1 LANHFRAQ
9 KIALVAITFA
19 AALTGGAWSAPRAQ
33 GVGPCEPPNG
43 NPIVCENQQPGTPAS
58 EWGIVGAGDPS
69 IQGFATEISV
79 NHGETISFKV
89 KTTAIYYRLDIYRLG
104 YYGGFGARKVA
115 TVLPTAALTQS
126 QPACL
131 SDPAT
136 GLLDCGSWA
145 VSASWAVPATAT
157 SGVYLAK
164 LVRPDTGGSSHIV
177 FIVRDDDGRSDL
189 LFQTS
194 DTTWQAYND
203 YGGNSLYTGWPAN
216 RAYKVSYNRPFVTR
230 GSQYARAWLF
240 GAEYPMIRWLEANGY
255 SVSYIS
261 GVDTD
266 RRGEELLEH
275 RAFLSVGH
283 DEYWSAGQRAKVEA
297 ARAAGVHLA
306 FFSGDEVFWK
316 TRWENSIAA
325 ENAPYRTLVCYKD
338 THANEKIDPLPNVWT
353 GTWRDARFSPP
364 ADGGRPENA
373 LTGTIFLGNCCS
385 TAPVPLTVS
394 STQGRLRFWRAT
406 GLASLPAGQS
416 ATVAPGVIG
425 YEFDADLENGVRPA
439 GLMRLSTSLINWRS
453 TLLDNGST
461 YGERTIT
468 HALTLYRHASGA
480 LVFGAGTIRWSWAL
494 DVTHDPDTAT
504 AAVAMPSVTIQ
515 QATVNLLAD
524 MGAQP
529 QTLQS
534 GLVSSSASTD
544 TLAPRSTIGSPVS
557 DIVAPYSRVVV
568 SGNAVDAGGG
578 EVSAV
583 EVSVDGGTNWHL
595 ATGTQ
600 NWTYS
605 WLSGSPGTVT
615 ILSRAVD
622 DSGNIEPP
630 GAGVTVIVG
639 ARTTTCLLDS
649 VVAADRAGSGKK
661 DRRLSENSSL
671 LGATIKRPSRRA
683 GDETTPTESHSSL
696 QGQGGFSGLAYR

>member
-1 LANHFRAQ
+1 MAFG
-9 KIALVAITFA
+9 
-19 AALTGGAWSAPRAQ
+19 AALIGGAGSAPRAQ
-33 GVGPCEPPNG
+33 EPGPCELPNG
-43 NPIVCENQQPGTPAS
+43 NPIVCENLQPGAPAS
-58 EWGIVGAGDPS
+58 EWDIVGAGDPS

-89 KTTAIYYRLDIYRLG
+89 KTTAANYRLDVYRLG
-104 YYGGFGARKVA
+104 YYGGFGARKVT
-115 TVLPTAALTQS
+115 TVLPTATLPQS

-136 GLLDCGSWA
+136 GLLDCGGWEE
-145 VSASWAVPATAT
+145 SASWAVPATAA
-157 SGVYLAK
+157 SGVYLAR
-164 LVRPDTGGSSHIV
+164 LVRPDTGGASHIV

-203 YGGNSLYTGWPAN
+203 YGGNSLYTGWPAK
-216 RAYKVSYNRPFVTR
+216 RAYKVSYNRPFATR
-230 GSQYARAWLF
+230 GNQYARAWLF
-240 GAEYPMIRWLEANGY
+240 GAEHPMIRWLEANGY
-255 SVSYIS
+255 SVSYTA

-266 RRGEELLEH
+266 RRGGELLGH
-275 RAFLSVGH
+275 RVFLSVGH
-283 DEYWSAGQRAKVEA
+283 DEYWSAGQRANVEA

-325 ENAPYRTLVCYKD
+325 GNAPYRTLVCYKE
-338 THANEKIDPLPNVWT
+338 TKANAKIDPLPNVWT

-394 STQGRLRFWRAT
+394 STQGRFRFWRST
-406 GLASLPAGQS
+406 NLASLPAGQS

-425 YEFDADLENGVRPA
+425 YEYDADLENGARPA
-439 GLMRLSTSLINWRS
+439 GLMRLSTSLINSRS

-461 YGERTIT
+461 YGAGPIT

-494 DVTHDPDTAT
+494 DVTHDPDKTT
-504 AAVAMPSVTIQ
+504 AAVPTPSVTIQ

-529 QTLQS
+529 RTLQS

-544 TLAPRSTIGSPVS
+544 TLAPTSTIGAPVS
-557 DIVAPYSRVVV
+557 GIVPAFSTVVV
-568 SGNAVDAGGG
+568 SGTAADAGGG
-578 EVSAV
+578 TVTAV

-595 ATGTQ
+595 AKRTQ
-600 NWTYS
+600 NWTYA
-605 WLSGSPGTVT
+605 WQSGSPRTLTV
-615 ILSRAVD
+615 LSRAVD

-630 GAGVTVIVG
+630 GAGVTVTVSPSTM
-639 ARTTTCLLDS
+639 ACLLDS
-649 VVAADRAGSGKK
+649 VAAADPGHAW
-661 DRRLSENSSL
+661 ESL
-671 LGATIKRPSRRA
+671 KAYFTSCSRH
-683 GDETTPTESHSSL
+683 GETVPGPQKFPEKEEK
-696 QGQGGFSGLAYR
+696 

>member
-1 LANHFRAQ
+1 MTVVRLTTGSDTPLAIYFRAQ
-9 KIALVAITFA
+9 KIVLVAMAFG
-19 AALTGGAWSAPRAQ
+19 AALIGGECSAPCAQ
-33 GVGPCEPPNG
+33 GLEPCEAPNR
-43 NPIVCENQQPGTPAS
+43 NPIVCENQQPGAPAS
-58 EWGIVGAGDPS
+58 EWDIVGAGDPS

-89 KTTAIYYRLDIYRLG
+89 KTTATNYRLDIYRLG
-104 YYGGFGARKVA
+104 YYGGFGARRVT
-115 TVLPTAALTQS
+115 TVLPTAALPQS

-136 GLLDCGSWA
+136 GLLDCGWWE
-145 VSASWAVPATAT
+145 VSASWVVPATAA
-157 SGVYLAK
+157 SGVYLAR
-164 LVRPDTGGSSHIV
+164 LVRADTGGASHIV

-203 YGGNSLYTGWPAN
+203 YGGNSLYSGWPVK

-230 GSQYARAWLF
+230 GNQYARAWLF

-255 SVSYIS
+255 SVSYAA
-261 GVDTD
+261 GADTE
-266 RRGEELLEH
+266 RRGGELLKH
-275 RAFLSVGH
+275 RVFLSVGH
-283 DEYWSAGQRAKVEA
+283 DEYWSAGQRTNVEA

-306 FFSGDEVFWK
+306 FFSGNEVFWK
-316 TRWENSIAA
+316 THWENSIAA
-325 ENAPYRTLVCYKD
+325 GNAPYRTLVCYKE
-338 THANEKIDPLPNVWT
+338 THANAKIDPLPNVWT

-373 LTGTIFLGNCCS
+373 LTGTIFIGNCCS

-394 STQGRLRFWRAT
+394 STQGRFRFWRST
-406 GLASLPAGQS
+406 SLASLPAGQS

-439 GLMRLSTSLINWRS
+439 GLMRLSTSLINSRS
-453 TLLDNGST
+453 ALLDNGST
-461 YGERTIT
+461 YGAGPIT

-504 AAVAMPSVTIQ
+504 AVVATPSVTIQ

-529 QTLQS
+529 QTMQS
-534 GLVSSSASTD
+534 GLVSSSSSTD

-557 DIVAPYSRVVV
+557 GIVAPHSTVAV
-568 SGNAVDAGGG
+568 SGTAADAGGG

-600 NWTYS
+600 NWTYA
-605 WLSGSPGTVT
+605 WESGNPRTVT
-615 ILSRAVD
+615 VLSRAVD
-622 DSGNIEPP
+622 DSGNIEPI
-630 GAGVTVIVG
+630 GAGVTITVG
-639 ARTTTCLLDS
+639 ARTTACLLDS
-649 VVAADRAGSGKK
+649 VVAADPGHAWQ
-661 DRRLSENSSL
+661 SL
-671 LGATIKRPSRRA
+671 K
-683 GDETTPTESHSSL
+683 
-696 QGQGGFSGLAYR
+696 